1 MIMALKIESDKGP
14 QHELAPEL
22 SQRLVLSHLAD
33 LFEKG
38 LPKKAR
44 ELMKD
49 ETATRQEVALA
60 LYRDLGKNARVA
72 KQSGETAIRTLPN
85 SSGASISIQ
94 DGRQALQIPPLG
106 DSRLA
111 IRAH

>member
-72 KQSGETAIRTLPN
+72 KKSGETAIRTLLLKWCINLYSRWASGVTN
-85 SSGASISIQ
+85 SS
-94 DGRQALQIPPLG
+94 
-106 DSRLA
+106 
-111 IRAH
+111 IR